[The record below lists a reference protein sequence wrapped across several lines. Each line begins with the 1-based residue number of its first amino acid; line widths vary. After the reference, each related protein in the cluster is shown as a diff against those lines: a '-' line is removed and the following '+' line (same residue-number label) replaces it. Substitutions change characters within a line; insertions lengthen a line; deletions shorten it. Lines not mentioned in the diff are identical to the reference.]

1 MDPAAL
7 VDRFGK
13 TLEAVPEPAPPR
25 PHVAIFAVIEAIHVA
40 VEILARE
47 RRLDA
52 IAEFFGHAV
61 DGDIEDAADE
71 KMFAADH
78 AEIFGQEI
86 AVEP

>member
-1 MDPAAL
+1 M
-7 VDRFGK
+7 VDRLGK
-13 TLEAVPEPAPPR
+13 AFEVVPEPAPPR
-25 PHVAIFAVIEAIHVA
+25 PHIAVFAVVEAIDIA

-47 RRLDA
+47 GGPDA
-52 IAEFFGHAV
+52 VAEFLGHAV

-86 AVEP
+86 AGEP